1 MNGFTGFE
9 WTYRRP
15 PGRFVQNKNDVSKLY
30 HIHTWTGPITR
41 SVSSWNRENKIKSRP
56 VTLPTILKKII
67 HRFPITWFN
76 FTCNHALPGHT
87 PGDLLFSFSFLEVY
101 SPPQGTQTKRD
112 KSPPPSSWS
121 TSYTCFGTIFFDP
134 YKSKVRRFHNF

>member
-15 PGRFVQNKNDVSKLY
+15 PRRFVQNKNDVSKLY

-41 SVSSWNRENKIKSRP
+41 SVSSWNRENKFKSSP
-56 VTLPTILKKII
+56 VTLLTILKKII

-87 PGDLLFSFSFLEVY
+87 PGDLLFSFLSWRSIPHPRARRLKQTSPHPRAPDRPHIRVLVPFFLIR
-101 SPPQGTQTKRD
+101 TKV
-112 KSPPPSSWS
+112 K
-121 TSYTCFGTIFFDP
+121 
-134 YKSKVRRFHNF
+134 